1 MRRRAGAFLLIF
13 REKSMYYAE
22 NQVVVMKICD
32 MSTDFRKRHHA
43 LQMTIVTNDNY
54 QKSVL
59 RYDGIIVYYTIYYI
73 IYNIYL
79 YNEIL

>member
-1 MRRRAGAFLLIF
+1 
-13 REKSMYYAE
+13 MYYAE
-22 NQVVVMKICD
+22 NQVVVMKVCD
-32 MSTDFRKRHHA
+32 MSTDSGKDSHA

-73 IYNIYL
+73 IYI
-79 YNEIL
+79 